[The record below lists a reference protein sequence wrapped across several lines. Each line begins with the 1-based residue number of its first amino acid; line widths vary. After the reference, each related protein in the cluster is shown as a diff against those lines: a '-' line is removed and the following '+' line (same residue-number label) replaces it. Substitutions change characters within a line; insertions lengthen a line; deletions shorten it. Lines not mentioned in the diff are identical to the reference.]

1 MSKVTSN
8 EYENLYW
15 AQNKAIIGLDEA
27 GRGPLAGPLVVAGVI
42 LPIHY
47 VNEAIYDS
55 KGLSEKKREELFK
68 TIVKEA
74 SAYKIMI
81 IEPKQ
86 IDCENIYRAT
96 QNAMNVIATELKGE
110 VVLSDAMPLPLQNK
124 AVISLIKGDQKSISI
139 AAASILAKVIRDHIM
154 IGYDML
160 YPEYGFKKH
169 KGYPTKQHVEAL
181 EKYGY
186 LKIHRQS
193 YGPVQKSK
201 QRQLCLFE
209 K

>member
-1 MSKVTSN
+1 MNKVTTN
-8 EYENLYW
+8 EVENQYW
-15 AQNKAIIGLDEA
+15 GINKTILGIDEA

-42 LPIHY
+42 LPIGY
-47 VNEAIYDS
+47 KNELIYDS

-68 TIVKEA
+68 IIIRDATDYKVK
-74 SAYKIMI
+74 I

-86 IDCENIYRAT
+86 IDIENIYRAT
-96 QNAMNVIATELKGE
+96 QNAMNAITDEMNADVTCT
-110 VVLSDAMPLPLQNK
+110 DAMPLPLQK
-124 AVISLIKGDQKSISI
+124 GEVISLIKGDQKSISI
-139 AAASILAKVIRDHIM
+139 AAASIIAKVIRDHIM
-154 IGYDML
+154 LGYDLL

-169 KGYPTKQHVEAL
+169 KGYPTKQHIDAL

-201 QRQLCLFE
+201 QRQLSLF
-209 K
+209 